1 MSWSFKQKL
10 DTSDPIFTATARLLV
25 EVLAGEITANN
36 LKTKKNSL
44 SKTALMTILMAG
56 PFLCLQNTVL
66 KELVI
71 YFLKNKIYRQIQ
83 TD

>member
-10 DTSDPIFTATARLLV
+10 YTSNLISTATARLLV

-36 LKTKKNSL
+36 LKTKKSTFKQIGIDDHFNGWTISL
-44 SKTALMTILMAG
+44 PSKHSSQRINN
-56 PFLCLQNTVL
+56 F
-66 KELVI
+66 
-71 YFLKNKIYRQIQ
+71 FLKNKKCRQIQ

>member
-44 SKTALMTILMAG
+44 SKTA
-56 PFLCLQNTVL
+56 
-66 KELVI
+66 
-71 YFLKNKIYRQIQ
+71 
-83 TD
+83 